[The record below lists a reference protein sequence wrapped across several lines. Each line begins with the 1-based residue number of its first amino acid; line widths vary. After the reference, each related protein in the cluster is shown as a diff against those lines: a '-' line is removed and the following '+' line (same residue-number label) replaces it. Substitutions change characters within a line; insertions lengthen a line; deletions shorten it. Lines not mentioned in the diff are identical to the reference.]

1 MTEKISVEIKIPRLE
16 SSLNSYPNKR
26 KRLSNL
32 TSKQNPKKLFAI
44 RKNKPAKI
52 VVYSFLSLFKVSDQ
66 AMPNKII
73 PMINV
78 LDSSKP
84 KEKNSQ
90 APIVTTAINKAITHN
105 IEVAQ
110 WDFLLFGCSRLL
122 ANFL

>member
-1 MTEKISVEIKIPRLE
+1 M
-16 SSLNSYPNKR
+16 
-26 KRLSNL
+26 
-32 TSKQNPKKLFAI
+32 
-44 RKNKPAKI
+44 
-52 VVYSFLSLFKVSDQ
+52 YSFLSLFKVSDQ

-110 WDFLLFGCSRLL
+110 WDFLLFGCYRL
-122 ANFL
+122 

>member
-1 MTEKISVEIKIPRLE
+1 M
-16 SSLNSYPNKR
+16 
-26 KRLSNL
+26 
-32 TSKQNPKKLFAI
+32 
-44 RKNKPAKI
+44 
-52 VVYSFLSLFKVSDQ
+52 YSFLSLFKVSDQ

-110 WDFLLFGCSRLL
+110 WDFLLFGCSRL
-122 ANFL
+122 